1 MEIKIGQWTFKMLI
15 FGLWGQINVVRA
27 KKVTFLAGFIA
38 PPCVPHFLCSVLYS
52 LLIMPRRAT
61 HKTLSPETSQQL
73 SSQWKMKWTLPSR
86 PLQSTAIST
95 SNTKVGPPYGASNID
110 VFSMFLTRN
119 PQLYNKVHIMVVSLE
134 WGEGYCNP
142 HNSSLVALSCL
153 STIPHGLS
161 GNWSSAP
168 LNGPLHQFLALRDTR
183 SCVGSAWTTE
193 PCNLIPPTCRLN
205 LFIYI
210 FA

>member
-1 MEIKIGQWTFKMLI
+1 
-15 FGLWGQINVVRA
+15 
-27 KKVTFLAGFIA
+27 
-38 PPCVPHFLCSVLYS
+38 
-52 LLIMPRRAT
+52 
-61 HKTLSPETSQQL
+61 
-73 SSQWKMKWTLPSR
+73 MKWTLPSR
-86 PLQSTAIST
+86 PLQSTVIST

-134 WGEGYCNP
+134 WGVVGWGYCNP

-161 GNWSSAP
+161 GNWSSPP

-183 SCVGSAWTTE
+183 SCVGSTWTTE
-193 PCNLIPPTCRLN
+193 PCNLIPSTCCLS

-210 FA
+210 FAWWFQLLRLDSGEFHEDLSKPHLTRYETHKSKWSMSHSQSRGCAEY